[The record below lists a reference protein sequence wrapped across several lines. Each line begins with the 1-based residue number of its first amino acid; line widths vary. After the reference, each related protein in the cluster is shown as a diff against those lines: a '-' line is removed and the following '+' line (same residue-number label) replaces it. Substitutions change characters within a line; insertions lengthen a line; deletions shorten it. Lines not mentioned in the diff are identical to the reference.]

1 MEEQNT
7 QETKIHQK
15 NINQQT
21 LPNSGGVLAMGII
34 SIAGCW
40 CYGFIALTL
49 GIIALVLASK
59 SMKLYNANPEL
70 YTEGSYKNLKA
81 GRVCAII
88 GTSLSGMLVL
98 GIIIYLLIIGTAI
111 GTFFSATP
119 WESFM

>member
-7 QETKIHQK
+7 METKIPQEI
-15 NINQQT
+15 INQQT
-21 LPNSGGVLAMGII
+21 LPNSSGVLVMGII

-59 SMKLYNANPEL
+59 SMKLYNANPDL
-70 YTEGSYKNLKA
+70 YSESSYKNLKA
-81 GRVCAII
+81 GKVCAII

-98 GIIIYLLIIGTAI
+98 GVIIYLLIIGTAI

>member
-7 QETKIHQK
+7 METKIPQEI
-15 NINQQT
+15 INQQT
-21 LPNSGGVLAMGII
+21 LPNSSGVLVMGII

-59 SMKLYNANPEL
+59 SIKLYNANPDL
-70 YTEGSYKNLKA
+70 YSESSYKNLKA
-81 GRVCAII
+81 GKVCAII

-98 GIIIYLLIIGTAI
+98 GVIIYLLIIGTAI

>member
-1 MEEQNT
+1 MEEQDT
-7 QETKIHQK
+7 LETKIPQK
-15 NINQQT
+15 IINQQT
-21 LPNSGGVLAMGII
+21 LPNSGGVLTMGII

-98 GIIIYLLIIGTAI
+98 GIIIYLLIIGAAI